1 MMLPVPYAAFGHVVF
16 LCTAD
21 AGSKIVTPLTKDGA
35 YAAGLY
41 YIISG
46 RSEVTVVE
54 TGERLQDRTAGWLNS
69 EKNSIAATTG
79 NIQCLYPEE
88 TRWVCVPYV
97 SNPKGVPS
105 VTSLLVE
112 EGQSENFENGS
123 NIFLVDGQ
131 LSIGEKTF
139 TGPTQIRVRKGD
151 VVATALNRVLALRF
165 PTL

>member
-1 MMLPVPYAAFGHVVF
+1 M
-16 LCTAD
+16 
-21 AGSKIVTPLTKDGA
+21 
-35 YAAGLY
+35 
-41 YIISG
+41 
-46 RSEVTVVE
+46 
-54 TGERLQDRTAGWLNS
+54 
-69 EKNSIAATTG
+69 
-79 NIQCLYPEE
+79 
-88 TRWVCVPYV
+88 
-97 SNPKGVPS
+97 
-105 VTSLLVE
+105 TSLLVE